1 DLGLRIRA
9 GVHAGECEVH
19 GGRPRGVALQVAS
32 NVMATAQPG
41 EVLVSSTV
49 KDLVV
54 GSGLEFADRGGREFA
69 GVPGSWSLFAAGPEQ
84 PGVVEE
90 PVPSGAQVALSRRE
104 REVAQLL
111 ARGLSNREIAG
122 RLYLSER
129 TIDNHV
135 HHILDK
141 LGFDSRVQ
149 VATGL
154 ARNEHWK

>member
-1 DLGLRIRA
+1 MGA
-9 GVHAGECEVH
+9 
-19 GGRPRGVALQVAS
+19 
-32 NVMATAQPG
+32 AQPG
-41 EVLVSSTV
+41 EVLVSGTV

-54 GSGLEFADRGGREFA
+54 GSGLEFADRGSREFA
-69 GVPGSWSLFAAGPEQ
+69 GVPGSWSLFAAGPVEARRVDQ
-84 PGVVEE
+84 PVHAAPAG
-90 PVPSGAQVALSRRE
+90 LSRRE
-104 REVAQLL
+104 HEVAQLL

-149 VATGL
+149 VATWL
-154 ARNEHWK
+154 AKNEHMN